1 MKKKGNSNPVAL
13 VTGAGRRL
21 GRQIALALANN
32 GFDVVVN
39 YSHSR
44 KEALS
49 VVKNIQTLG
58 QRSIAIQADIS
69 KRTRVNAMVT
79 KVIASFGRI
88 DVLVNNAAVFATGS
102 LESTTEEL
110 WDKSLDINLKG
121 AFLCA
126 QAVSKY
132 MIKQKE
138 GRIIN
143 IASIGGIQAWKEHL
157 PYNVS
162 KAGVI
167 MLTRVLAKNLAPHIT
182 VNAIAPGTIIMEGEE
197 DATISH
203 VSTKIVPLGRYGN
216 PDDIT
221 STVLFLV
228 KHASYITGQVIAVD
242 GGRTI

>member
-1 MKKKGNSNPVAL
+1 MNKRNSNPVAL

-21 GRQIALALANN
+21 GRQIALALAQN

-39 YSHSR
+39 YSNSR
-44 KEALS
+44 NGALS
-49 VVKNIQTLG
+49 VVKNIQSLG
-58 QRSIAIQADIS
+58 QRSIAIRADIS
-69 KRTRVNAMVT
+69 KRAQVNAMVT
-79 KVIASFGRI
+79 KAIAFFGRI
-88 DVLVNNAAVFATGS
+88 DVLVNNAAVFVTGS
-102 LESTTEEL
+102 LESTTDGL

-121 AFLCA
+121 TFLCA

-132 MIKQKE
+132 MMKQKG

-162 KAGVI
+162 KAGVM

-197 DATISH
+197 DASVTH
-203 VSTKIVPLGRYGN
+203 VSTNIVPLGRYGK
-216 PDDIT
+216 PDDII

-228 KHASYITGQVIAVD
+228 KNASYITGQVIAVD